1 MYSYIS
7 LWFIMYYLRRQNS
20 QRVQKSYA
28 LVAATA
34 NKANA
39 ATTPSKLPFVEAAAD
54 QLPAR
59 LAALHRME
67 EARSNATQIREA
79 EHAVHIRD
87 DDEWDIVTKNDELAN
102 SLSIVRF
109 VTNFSATF
117 DDITGTDTAE
127 ENATFCKLRSR
138 EDCGICRFT
147 RTDAGPLCQK
157 KKNGPK

>member
-1 MYSYIS
+1 
-7 LWFIMYYLRRQNS
+7 MYYLRRQNS

-59 LAALHRME
+59 LAARLAALHRME

-87 DDEWDIVTKNDELAN
+87 DDE
-102 SLSIVRF
+102 
-109 VTNFSATF
+109 
-117 DDITGTDTAE
+117 
-127 ENATFCKLRSR
+127 
-138 EDCGICRFT
+138 
-147 RTDAGPLCQK
+147 
-157 KKNGPK
+157 